1 MYAVNYI
8 RTQSSSLKNPQV
20 FITKN
25 KNRLKF
31 YEVNTVFLKD
41 GDEFELELFNPNS
54 TTIKA
59 KIQLNGE
66 YISSSGLV
74 LYPGERVFLE
84 RYLDSNRKF
93 LFHTYDIN
101 PGDAGAIEATR
112 DNGYLKI
119 EFYEEDKPFKKAYY
133 NPYQPYFNTSSGT
146 TNIGATFTTDTH
158 DFGVAGDN
166 IFFSSTNIA
175 GSTVTMDSLNLE
187 GSITSEN
194 VATRDAKMETGR
206 VDEGSV
212 SNQDFTYVDK
222 NFKYWTFSEVEIQ
235 LLPES
240 RKVVESGDIRVYCT
254 NCGARQK
261 KTNWKFCPSCGSKF

>member
-1 MYAVNYI
+1 MYAVNYL
-8 RTQSSSLKNPQV
+8 RTHSSSLKNPQV

-74 LYPGERVFLE
+74 LYPGERIFLE

-101 PGDAGAIEATR
+101 PADRDAVDASK

-133 NPYQPYFNTSSGT
+133 NPYQPYFNTTGGDVFGGT
-146 TNIGATFTTDTH
+146 TTASPLRGTQTCGGTYTTD
-158 DFGVAGDN
+158 DAEFGVAGNN
-166 IFFSSTNIA
+166 IFFSQTNI
-175 GSTVTMDSLNLE
+175 SESDVTLDSFDLE
-187 GSITSEN
+187 GSITTTNYKAS
-194 VATRDAKMETGR
+194 ASMETGR

-212 SNQDFTYVDK
+212 SEQDFTYVDK
-222 NFKYWTFSEVEIQ
+222 NFKYSTFS
-235 LLPES
+235 
-240 RKVVESGDIRVYCT
+240 DAIRWVQRGET
-254 NCGARQK
+254 NDGVRQ
-261 KTNWKFCPSCGSKF
+261 SH

>member
-1 MYAVNYI
+1 
-8 RTQSSSLKNPQV
+8 V

-54 TTIKA
+54 STIKA

-74 LYPGERVFLE
+74 LYPGERIFLE

-101 PGDAGAIEATR
+101 PTDRDAVDASK

-133 NPYQPYFNTSSGT
+133 NLYQPYFTNTGTGVFGGTTTTTSSSPLRDSQT
-146 TNIGATFTTDTH
+146 YTCDNVE
-158 DFGVAGDN
+158 FGVAGN
-166 IFFSSTNIA
+166 NVFFSQTNIG
-175 GSTVTMDSLNLE
+175 GSSATMDSVDLE
-187 GSITSEN
+187 GSITTSN
-194 VATRDAKMETGR
+194 FTASASMETGR

-212 SNQDFTYVDK
+212 SDQDFTYVDK

-240 RKVVESGDIRVYCT
+240 RKVIESKDIRVYCT
-254 NCGARQK
+254 SCGTRQK
-261 KTNWKFCPSCGSKF
+261 KSNWKFCPSCGGKY